1 MGDVLRILDRFR
13 ITGRGVVY
21 TVKISKGCIIHI
33 GDVLLD
39 LRGNRFEV
47 SGIEMF
53 RGIIAEGKSFED
65 MPLGLM
71 FKQLDGVEAYGN
83 ILVKDLNDINF
94 IFCNHPLYQR
104 KVDEDYEV
112 EYQEAG
118 LHHSCALFSYEDME
132 RGKLSLFG
140 EEISGLTIYRGWMMK
155 PEMYSDFY
163 TLLEQKGIYLIN
175 TPEEYE
181 RYHTLPGWYDDF
193 ADETAQSVWETE
205 GNVENALLKAKQL
218 SGSYIVKDY
227 VKSRKH
233 EWYDACFISNIA
245 DVANTAMQFY
255 VPNYQRGYRWKESQ
269 VQQLLNDIKEFDYEK
284 NNEKKFYCLQPLVV
298 TEDKENGWVVIDG
311 QQRLTTLFI
320 ILTLQR
326 SY

>member
-1 MGDVLRILDRFR
+1 MYIMGDVLRILDRFR

-118 LHHSCALFSYEDME
+118 LHHSCALFSYEDN
-132 RGKLSLFG
+132 L
-140 EEISGLTIYRGWMMK
+140 
-155 PEMYSDFY
+155 
-163 TLLEQKGIYLIN
+163 TLLDQRTN
-175 TPEEYE
+175 
-181 RYHTLPGWYDDF
+181 
-193 ADETAQSVWETE
+193 
-205 GNVENALLKAKQL
+205 
-218 SGSYIVKDY
+218 
-227 VKSRKH
+227 
-233 EWYDACFISNIA
+233 
-245 DVANTAMQFY
+245 
-255 VPNYQRGYRWKESQ
+255 RGYRNHIFPVKRNKILEKSGVESFIP
-269 VQQLLNDIKEFDYEK
+269 LCTK
-284 NNEKKFYCLQPLVV
+284 NVFLKFYSKTV
-298 TEDKENGWVVIDG
+298 
-311 QQRLTTLFI
+311 
-320 ILTLQR
+320 
-326 SY
+326 

>member
-1 MGDVLRILDRFR
+1 MSFFQSLWWVYIPVSSRIQFCNNKIFDRNGDADQDVSTPADLMANISNRKSSTYSERKMFPYAVEDDLCILDRFR

-118 LHHSCALFSYEDME
+118 LHHACALFSYEDTHCIVCSKNSQM
-132 RGKLSLFG
+132 
-140 EEISGLTIYRGWMMK
+140 
-155 PEMYSDFY
+155 
-163 TLLEQKGIYLIN
+163 LL
-175 TPEEYE
+175 
-181 RYHTLPGWYDDF
+181 
-193 ADETAQSVWETE
+193 
-205 GNVENALLKAKQL
+205 
-218 SGSYIVKDY
+218 
-227 VKSRKH
+227 
-233 EWYDACFISNIA
+233 
-245 DVANTAMQFY
+245 
-255 VPNYQRGYRWKESQ
+255 
-269 VQQLLNDIKEFDYEK
+269 
-284 NNEKKFYCLQPLVV
+284 
-298 TEDKENGWVVIDG
+298 
-311 QQRLTTLFI
+311 
-320 ILTLQR
+320 
-326 SY
+326 